1 MSKLKLFAASVACVI
16 AMALTACGGSG
27 SSASSSGGGG
37 SSAPTDATPTPP
49 ATAPGI
55 TSQPVGQSVV
65 AGKTATFSVL
75 ATGSAPLAYQWKK
88 NGADISGATNS
99 TYTTPAT
106 RDADIG
112 AVLAYSVVVSN
123 STGTATSNQAT
134 LTVTPVS
141 VVDAPTAPGITSQP
155 VGQSVVAGQ
164 AATFSV
170 VASGS
175 APLSYQWQKN
185 GTEIPGATASTYSI
199 PATIIGDSSAVF
211 TVVVANSVGTATS
224 NQATLTVTLTPVAPA
239 IGTQP
244 AAQTVATGQTASF
257 SVEATGTQ
265 PLAYQWKKNGTD
277 IPGATASNHT
287 TPATAIGDNGA
298 VFTVVVSN
306 SAGTVT
312 STPVTLTVAAVVIST
327 QPAAQ
332 TVVVGQSASFSV
344 TATGTGPL
352 SYQWKK
358 NGINIGTNSSTYTTS
373 ATAIG
378 DNNAVFSVVVSN
390 STGEVTSSNATLTV
404 NRYSLVAKAS
414 GGFYDKT
421 ECVKD
426 NSTDLVWEGKNP
438 NGSSSRAANTTYTNY
453 DSPTGFQKSVS
464 SDATQAEID
473 ASSNSIGYRDSVRTG
488 GLCGYTD
495 WRLPTIT
502 ELLGLVRVGTSP
514 TIDTAWFPNTQ
525 AAEYWTKSPL
535 VVVSTDSAIGI
546 DFRSG
551 VNFVLGRDLFRH
563 VRLVRP

>member
-27 SSASSSGGGG
+27 GSASSSGGG
-37 SSAPTDATPTPP
+37 SSAPTDTTPTPA

-134 LTVTPVS
+134 LTVTPAS

-211 TVVVANSVGTATS
+211 TVVVANSAGTATS

-298 VFTVVVSN
+298 VFTVMVSN

-312 STPVTLTVAAVVIST
+312 SSPVTLTVAAVVISA

-332 TVVVGQSASFSV
+332 TVVVGQAASFSV

-488 GLCGYTD
+488 DLCGYTD

-535 VVVSTDSAIGI
+535 VVVSTDSALGI

-551 VNFVLGRDLFRH
+551 VNFVIGRDLFRH

>member
-1 MSKLKLFAASVACVI
+1 M
-16 AMALTACGGSG
+16 
-27 SSASSSGGGG
+27 
-37 SSAPTDATPTPP
+37 
-49 ATAPGI
+49 
-55 TSQPVGQSVV
+55 
-65 AGKTATFSVL
+65 
-75 ATGSAPLAYQWKK
+75 
-88 NGADISGATNS
+88 
-99 TYTTPAT
+99 
-106 RDADIG
+106 
-112 AVLAYSVVVSN
+112 
-123 STGTATSNQAT
+123 
-134 LTVTPVS
+134 TPVS
-141 VVDAPTAPGITSQP
+141 VVDTPTAPGITSQP

-185 GTEIPGATASTYSI
+185 GTDIPGATASTHSI
-199 PATIIGDSSAVF
+199 PATAIGDSGAAYS
-211 TVVVANSVGTATS
+211 VVVSNSTGTATS

-244 AAQTVATGQTASF
+244 AALTVATGQTASF

-277 IPGATASNHT
+277 IPGATASTHS

-312 STPVTLTVAAVVIST
+312 SSSAMLTVAAVVIST

-332 TVVVGQSASFSV
+332 TVVVGQAASFSV

-358 NGINIGTNSSTYTTS
+358 NGINIGINSSTYTTS

-378 DNNAVFSVVVSN
+378 DNKAVFTVVVSN
-390 STGEVTSSNATLTV
+390 SAGEVTSSNATLTV
-404 NRYSLVAKAS
+404 NRYSLIAKAS
-414 GGFYDKT
+414 DGFYDKT

-426 NSTDLVWEGKNP
+426 NSTGLVWEGKNP
-438 NGSSSRAANTTYTNY
+438 SGSSSRAANTTYTNY
-453 DSPTGFQKSVS
+453 DSLTGFQKSVS

-535 VVVSTDSAIGI
+535 VVVSTDSALGI
-546 DFRSG
+546 DFRSS
-551 VNFVLGRDLFRH
+551 VNFVLGRDLSLY